1 MISYLEL
8 AFAWLLF
15 LSIPALASGMFY
27 RAWKMSKA
35 HKLQSLPGRAVSRQ
49 ASIPR
54 WSLHAA
60 INLACGLGLC
70 AVFAAIVVKGV
81 AFATWSGSTA
91 LIVWIYCI
99 AMYVLKRESSG
110 KNRTA

>member
-1 MISYLEL
+1 MLSNLEL

-15 LSIPALASGMFY
+15 LSIPLLASGMFY

-35 HKLQSLPGRAVSRQ
+35 HKLQALSQPAGTSQALQSRCSSY
-49 ASIPR
+49 A
-54 WSLHAA
+54 LV
-60 INLACGLGLC
+60 NLTCALGLS
-70 AVFAAIVVKGV
+70 AVFAAIVVHGL

-99 AMYVLKRESSG
+99 AMYVLKCEKPAGNS
-110 KNRTA
+110 AV